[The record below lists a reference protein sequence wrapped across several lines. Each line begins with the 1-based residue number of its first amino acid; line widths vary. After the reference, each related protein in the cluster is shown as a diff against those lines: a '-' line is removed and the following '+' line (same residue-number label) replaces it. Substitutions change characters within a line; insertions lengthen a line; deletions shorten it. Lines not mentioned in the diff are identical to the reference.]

1 MMEALLGSFR
11 AVLLGIVLLIGLGVT
26 IWKLVSGL
34 NEKNQRLKDDLDIVV
49 QRCENL
55 TRLVGD
61 LQDEIVK
68 MESRQQ
74 LVEK

>member
-26 IWKLVSGL
+26 IWKLVHGL

-55 TRLVGD
+55 TRLVSD

>member
-1 MMEALLGSFR
+1 MMEA
-11 AVLLGIVLLIGLGVT
+11 LLGIVLLIGLGVT
-26 IWKLVSGL
+26 IWQLVSGL

-68 MESRQQ
+68 MESHQQ

>member
-26 IWKLVSGL
+26 IWKLVHGL
-34 NEKNQRLKDDLDIVV
+34 NEKNRRLKDDLNIVV

>member
-26 IWKLVSGL
+26 IWKLVHGL

>member
-26 IWKLVSGL
+26 IWKLVRGL

-61 LQDEIVK
+61 LQDESVK

>member
-1 MMEALLGSFR
+1 MMEA
-11 AVLLGIVLLIGLGVT
+11 LLGIVLLIGLGVT
-26 IWKLVSGL
+26 IWQLVSGL
-34 NEKNQRLKDDLDIVV
+34 NEKNQRLKDDLDTVV

-55 TRLVGD
+55 TRLVSD

-68 MESRQQ
+68 MESHQQ

>member
-1 MMEALLGSFR
+1 MMEA
-11 AVLLGIVLLIGLGVT
+11 LLGIVLLIGLGVT
-26 IWKLVSGL
+26 IWQLVSGL

>member
-1 MMEALLGSFR
+1 M
-11 AVLLGIVLLIGLGVT
+11 T
-26 IWKLVSGL
+26 IWQLVSGL

-55 TRLVGD
+55 TRLVGE
-61 LQDEIVK
+61 LQDEIVR
-68 MESRQQ
+68 MESHQQ

>member
-26 IWKLVSGL
+26 IWKLVHGL
-34 NEKNQRLKDDLDIVV
+34 NEKNRRLKDDLNIVV

-55 TRLVGD
+55 TRLVSD

>member
-1 MMEALLGSFR
+1 MEALLGSFR

-26 IWKLVSGL
+26 IWKLVHGL

>member
-1 MMEALLGSFR
+1 MMEA
-11 AVLLGIVLLIGLGVT
+11 LLGIVLLIGLGVT
-26 IWKLVSGL
+26 IWQLVSGL

-55 TRLVGD
+55 TRLVSD

-68 MESRQQ
+68 MESHQQ

>member
-1 MMEALLGSFR
+1 MMEA
-11 AVLLGIVLLIGLGVT
+11 LLGIVLLIGLGVT
-26 IWKLVSGL
+26 IWQLVSGL

-55 TRLVGD
+55 TRLVSD

>member
-1 MMEALLGSFR
+1 MMEA
-11 AVLLGIVLLIGLGVT
+11 LLGIVLLIGLGVT
-26 IWKLVSGL
+26 IWQLVSGL

-61 LQDEIVK
+61 LQDEIVR
-68 MESRQQ
+68 MESQQQ